1 MTNNYLMEIARIIE
15 NGLAGER
22 TKVEAYAK
30 QLAVKLEQKDPSAA
44 QRIHGILKK
53 MATSIHASSMIGPVP
68 VDSESRFALADVE
81 KPQQGDVDVVLAGYI
96 QKKVD
101 EFIRFAQASE
111 VLFDAKVGISATL
124 LLYGPP
130 GVGKTILARYVAA
143 QLGLP
148 LLIAR
153 SDALISSFLGNTAK
167 NLRALFEH
175 ARRRPCV
182 LFLDEIDSIAKMRDD
197 QHELGELKRVV
208 ISLLQNIDSLDGRT
222 VLLAATNHAHL
233 LDSALWR
240 RFAYQIELKQ
250 PEREQRCHLLSLFL
264 GHYALSSAEEL
275 EVLTSLSEGLSGAE
289 LRGICENAIRRAVLD
304 HSAHVRYRDMLSLV
318 LELKSKCLFNFDSSD
333 KETIRTVWNSLNGA
347 VKMKD
352 IAELFNVSVSSIS
365 RAVKPGRHNHGG

>member
-1 MTNNYLMEIARIIE
+1 MTNNYLLEIARIIE

-22 TKVEAYAK
+22 AKVEAYAK
-30 QLAVKLEQKDPSAA
+30 QLATKMEQKDPSAA
-44 QRIHGILKK
+44 QRINGILKK
-53 MATSIHASSMIGPVP
+53 MATSIQASSLVEPVP
-68 VDSESRFALADVE
+68 VDGESRFALADVE
-81 KPQQGDVDVVLAGYI
+81 NPQQDGVEVVLAGYI
-96 QKKVD
+96 QKKID
-101 EFIRFAQASE
+101 EFIRFARASE
-111 VLFDAKVGISATL
+111 ALLDANVGISATL

-167 NLRALFEH
+167 NMRALFEH

-233 LDSALWR
+233 LDSAIWR

-250 PEREQRCHLLSLFL
+250 PDHEQRHRLLSLFL
-264 GHYALSSAEEL
+264 SHYALSSVEEL
-275 EVLTSLSEGLSGAE
+275 EVLADLSDGLSGAE
-289 LRGICENAIRRAVLD
+289 LRGVCENAIRRAVLD
-304 HSAHVRYRDMLSLV
+304 HCNHVRYRDMLRLI
-318 LELKSKCLFNFDSSD
+318 LEIKSKCIFNFDSGD
-333 KETIRTVWNSLNGA
+333 KEAIRAVWSALNGA

-365 RAVKPGRHNHGG
+365 RAVKLGRNNHGG